1 MSWTAPM
8 TATTGQI
15 LTASQWN
22 VTVRDNLWETEP
34 GEANATGHLIVTD
47 GCNSV
52 AERIIN
58 RDFINAA
65 ESTTSST
72 FGNLATWGPQVLVT
86 TGTAAIT
93 FLEAKLWN
101 NTTGCASV
109 MTYDVWQGQAVSV
122 TGDDPQGLQF
132 RSTGPNDF
140 ARCSCV
146 DFNNFTL
153 NPGQNRF
160 ISRYRCSSNTANFD
174 MRKIIVMP
182 L

>member
-1 MSWTAPM
+1 MSWTTPL

-15 LTASQWN
+15 LTAAQWN
-22 VTVRDNLWETEP
+22 TSVRDNLWETEP
-34 GEANATGHLIVTD
+34 AGTTGGTHIIVTD
-47 GCNSV
+47 GVNSV
-52 AERIIN
+52 VERLIQ
-58 RDFINAA
+58 RDFVNAA

-72 FGNLATWGPQVLVT
+72 FGNLGTWGPQVLVT

-109 MTYDVWQGQAVSV
+109 MTYDVWQGQQVSI
-122 TGDDPQGLQF
+122 TGDDPQGLQY
-132 RSTGPNDF
+132 RSSTSNDF
-140 ARCSCV
+140 TRCSCV

-153 NPGQNRF
+153 NPGYNRF
-160 ISRYRCSSNTANFD
+160 ITRYRCTSNTANFD
-174 MRKIIVMP
+174 QRKIIVMP